1 MNRRGIL
8 GLIGLG
14 AVAPSIVSQNA
25 LGAQG
30 SNVYPTPYTPYDFGK
45 QAVLSGELNPVEQL
59 LHCQKEYASITGNK
73 DAWIADFITN
83 EYNDYLGGYSAHR
96 IETIDPDIRNMK
108 SLSES
113 AKIRMY
119 LARRA
124 QRKYDQSQNSL
135 LRRIQELMA
144 IG

>member
-25 LGAQG
+25 SGIKGTDA
-30 SNVYPTPYTPYDFGK
+30 YPTPYDLGK
-45 QAVLSGELNPVEQL
+45 QTALPEITNPFEQL
-59 LHCQKEYASITGNK
+59 AHCQKEYARIAGDK
-73 DAWIADFITN
+73 DAWIADYITN
-83 EYNDYLGGYSAHR
+83 EYNDFVGGYSSHR
-96 IETIDPDIRNMK
+96 YDNIDPDIRNMK

-113 AKIRMY
+113 AKMRMF
-119 LARRA
+119 LTRKA
-124 QRKYDQSQNSL
+124 QRRYEQSQNSL
-135 LRRIQELMA
+135 LKRIQELME

>member
-8 GLIGLG
+8 GLLGLG
-14 AVAPSIVSQNA
+14 AVAPSIISQNA
-25 LGAQG
+25 LGAEAPD
-30 SNVYPTPYTPYDFGK
+30 VYPTTGYFDKQMATP
-45 QAVLSGELNPVEQL
+45 VLTNPFEQL
-59 LHCQKEYASITGNK
+59 AHCQKEYASAMSNK
-73 DAWIADFITN
+73 ETWIADFITN

-113 AKIRMY
+113 AKIRMF
-119 LARRA
+119 LTRRA